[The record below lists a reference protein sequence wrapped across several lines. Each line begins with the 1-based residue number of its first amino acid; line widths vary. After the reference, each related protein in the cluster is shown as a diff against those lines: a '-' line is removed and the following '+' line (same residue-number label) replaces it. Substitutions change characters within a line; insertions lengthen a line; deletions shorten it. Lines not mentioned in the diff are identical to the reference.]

1 MRQGGCRVQ
10 WLKKK
15 MCKFHSLM
23 YVSVLFMS
31 GAVNGMTLDQALS
44 ASLKHESQLELS
56 RLSVN
61 QSSAM
66 LEQAKQRD
74 GLKVNLVGQL
84 DYEKIETPSTVL
96 FPTEGNRHG
105 RSLQLQMD
113 YPIYTSGRHRLGVDA
128 AKSQLSAQTHAFS
141 DRRSETILNTVMV
154 YTDVLKKQSIL
165 ALRKKTLS
173 NLQRSLYESQRRF
186 DVGMITR
193 ADLAQVL
200 AQVAQGQADV
210 TQAQS
215 NLSISEAQF
224 YQVTGVR
231 ADQLVAITQI
241 PNLSNDLEDILS
253 KTKNHPALIQ
263 AKYQKQAAEQQFAL
277 TKRELWPTVMLTS
290 RVGKQE
296 EASYIGSESNN
307 YMVGVQ
313 LNVPLYDDGLNRANI
328 RKARTDVD
336 LANQKIRTLELD
348 LNQRA
353 QTTYA
358 QLLSIRQNK
367 NALKNAIDA
376 AEIALLYTRKEFEI
390 GTKTTFDLLNTEQ
403 KLLDVQTQKIVN
415 EQDEIVF
422 VYQLLDQ
429 MGELNHLVSNQYPEQ
444 VNQQ

>member
-1 MRQGGCRVQ
+1 M
-10 WLKKK
+10 KKG
-15 MCKFHSLM
+15 MTKFNHRFFKSSQYAFCMGLLLASSM
-23 YVSVLFMS
+23 VD
-31 GAVNGMTLDQALS
+31 AMTLDEALS
-44 ASLKHESQLELS
+44 ASLRHESQLEVS

-61 QSSAM
+61 QSTAM

-84 DYEKIETPSTVL
+84 DYERVETPTNVM
-96 FPTEGNRHG
+96 FPTEGNRKG

-113 YPIYTSGRHRLGVDA
+113 YPIYTSGRHRLGIDV
-128 AKSQLSAQTHAFS
+128 AKNQLSAHSQGLS
-141 DRRSETILNTVMV
+141 DQRSETILNTVMV
-154 YTDVLKKQSIL
+154 YTDVLKKKAIL
-165 ALRKKTLS
+165 ELRKKTMS

-200 AQVAQGQADV
+200 AQVAQGQADI

-215 NLSISEAQF
+215 NLTVSEAQF
-224 YQVTGVR
+224 YQITGLN
-231 ADQLVAITQI
+231 AD
-241 PNLSNDLEDILS
+241 NLTAVKRLPEVSNNLDEILA
-253 KTKNHPALIQ
+253 KTKNHPALLR
-263 AKYQKQAAEQQFAL
+263 AKYEKQASEKQYAL

-290 RVGKQE
+290 RAGAQH

-328 RKARTDVD
+328 RKAQADVD
-336 LANQKIRTLELD
+336 LANQKIRSLELD
-348 LNQRA
+348 LNQRTR
-353 QTTYA
+353 TTYA
-358 QLLSIRQNK
+358 QLQTIRQNK
-367 NALKNAIDA
+367 DALQNAIDA
-376 AEIALLYTRKEFEI
+376 ASIAFVYTRKEFEL

-403 KLLDVQTQKIVN
+403 KLLDVQTQKTVN

-429 MGELNHLVSNQYPEQ
+429 MGHLNDLVSTQNTEQ
-444 VNQQ
+444 VNN

>member
-1 MRQGGCRVQ
+1 MKKGMMQFNHRVSK
-10 WLKKK
+10 LSHIAL
-15 MCKFHSLM
+15 CTGLLL
-23 YVSVLFMS
+23 VSNTI
-31 GAVNGMTLDQALS
+31 AAMTLDDALS
-44 ASLKHESQLELS
+44 ASLRHESQLEVS

-61 QSSAM
+61 QSTAM
-66 LEQAKQRD
+66 LQQAKQRD

-84 DYEKIETPSTVL
+84 DYERVETPNNVM
-96 FPTEGNRHG
+96 FPTEGNRKG

-113 YPIYTSGRHRLGVDA
+113 YPIYTSGRHRLGIDV
-128 AKSQLSAQTHAFS
+128 AKNQLSAQSQGLS
-141 DRRSETILNTVMV
+141 DQRSETILNTVMV
-154 YTDVLKKQSIL
+154 YTDVLKKKAIL
-165 ALRKKTLS
+165 ELRKKTMS

-200 AQVAQGQADV
+200 AQVAQGQADI

-215 NLSISEAQF
+215 NLTVSEAQF
-224 YQVTGVR
+224 SQITGLT
-231 ADQLVAITQI
+231 AD
-241 PNLSNDLEDILS
+241 NLTAVNRLPEISNNLDEILA
-253 KTKNHPALIQ
+253 KTKNHPALLR
-263 AKYQKQAAEQQFAL
+263 AKYEKQASEKQYAL

-290 RVGKQE
+290 RAGAQH

-328 RKARTDVD
+328 RKAQADVD

-353 QTTYA
+353 RTTYA
-358 QLLSIRQNK
+358 QLQTIRQNK
-367 NALKNAIDA
+367 EALQNAIDA
-376 AEIALLYTRKEFEI
+376 ASIAFVYTRKEFEL

-403 KLLDVQTQKIVN
+403 KLLDVQTQKTVN

-429 MGELNHLVSNQYPEQ
+429 MGHLNDLVSTQNTQQ
-444 VNQQ
+444 VNN

>member
-1 MRQGGCRVQ
+1 MKKGMTQFKNRF
-10 WLKKK
+10 LKSQYALCLG
-15 MCKFHSLM
+15 MLLLSHM
-23 YVSVLFMS
+23 
-31 GAVNGMTLDQALS
+31 ANAMTLDDALS
-44 ASLKHESQLELS
+44 ASLRYESQLELS

-61 QSSAM
+61 QSTAM

-84 DYEKIETPSTVL
+84 DYERVETPTNVM
-96 FPTEGNRHG
+96 FPTEGNRKG

-113 YPIYTSGRHRLGVDA
+113 YPVYTSGRHRLGIDV
-128 AKSQLSAQTHAFS
+128 AKNQLSALTQGLS

-154 YTDVLKKQSIL
+154 YTDVLKKKAIL
-165 ALRKKTLS
+165 ELRKKTMS

-200 AQVAQGQADV
+200 AQVAQGQADI

-215 NLSISEAQF
+215 NLTVSEAQF
-224 YQVTGVR
+224 SQITGLS
-231 ADQLVAITQI
+231 AD
-241 PNLSNDLEDILS
+241 NLTAVKRLPEVSNNLDEILA
-253 KTKNHPALIQ
+253 KTKNHPALLR
-263 AKYQKQAAEQQFAL
+263 AKYEKQASEKQYAL

-290 RVGKQE
+290 RAGAQH

-328 RKARTDVD
+328 RKAQADID
-336 LANQKIRTLELD
+336 LANQKIRSLELD

-353 QTTYA
+353 RTTYA
-358 QLLSIRQNK
+358 QLQTIRQNK
-367 NALKNAIDA
+367 DALQNAIDA
-376 AEIALLYTRKEFEI
+376 ASIAFVYTRKEFEL

-403 KLLDVQTQKIVN
+403 KLLDVQTQKTVN

-429 MGELNHLVSNQYPEQ
+429 MGHLNDLVSTQNTQQ
-444 VNQQ
+444 VNN

>member
-1 MRQGGCRVQ
+1 M
-10 WLKKK
+10 KKG
-15 MCKFHSLM
+15 MTKFNHRFFKSSQYAFCMGLLLASSM
-23 YVSVLFMS
+23 VD
-31 GAVNGMTLDQALS
+31 AMTLDEALS
-44 ASLKHESQLELS
+44 ASLRHESQLEVS

-61 QSSAM
+61 QSTAM

-84 DYEKIETPSTVL
+84 DYERVETPTNVM
-96 FPTEGNRHG
+96 FPTEGNRKG

-113 YPIYTSGRHRLGVDA
+113 YPIYTSGRHRLGIDV
-128 AKSQLSAQTHAFS
+128 AKNQLSAQSQGLS
-141 DRRSETILNTVMV
+141 DQRSETILNTVMV
-154 YTDVLKKQSIL
+154 YTDVLKKKAIL
-165 ALRKKTLS
+165 ELRKKTMS

-200 AQVAQGQADV
+200 AQVAQGQADI

-215 NLSISEAQF
+215 NLTVSEAQF
-224 YQVTGVR
+224 YQITGLN
-231 ADQLVAITQI
+231 AD
-241 PNLSNDLEDILS
+241 NLTAVKRLPEVSNNLDEILA
-253 KTKNHPALIQ
+253 KTKNHPALLR
-263 AKYQKQAAEQQFAL
+263 AKYEKQASEKQYAL

-290 RVGKQE
+290 RAGAQH

-328 RKARTDVD
+328 RKAQADVD
-336 LANQKIRTLELD
+336 LANQKIRSLELD

-353 QTTYA
+353 RTTYA
-358 QLLSIRQNK
+358 QLQTIRQNK
-367 NALKNAIDA
+367 DALQNAIDA
-376 AEIALLYTRKEFEI
+376 ASIAFVYTRKEFEL

-403 KLLDVQTQKIVN
+403 KLLDVQTQKTVN

-429 MGELNHLVSNQYPEQ
+429 MGHLNDLVSTQNTEQ
-444 VNQQ
+444 VNN

>member
-1 MRQGGCRVQ
+1 MKKGMMQFNHRVSK
-10 WLKKK
+10 LSHIAL
-15 MCKFHSLM
+15 CTGLLL
-23 YVSVLFMS
+23 VSNTI
-31 GAVNGMTLDQALS
+31 AAMTLDDALS
-44 ASLKHESQLELS
+44 ASLRHESQLEVS

-61 QSSAM
+61 QSTAM
-66 LEQAKQRD
+66 LQQAKQRD

-84 DYEKIETPSTVL
+84 DYERVETPNNVM
-96 FPTEGNRHG
+96 FPTEGNRKG

-113 YPIYTSGRHRLGVDA
+113 YPIYTSGRHRLGIDV
-128 AKSQLSAQTHAFS
+128 AKNQLSAQSQGLS
-141 DRRSETILNTVMV
+141 DQRSETILNTVMV
-154 YTDVLKKQSIL
+154 YTDVLKKKAIL
-165 ALRKKTLS
+165 ELRKKTMS

-200 AQVAQGQADV
+200 AQVAQGQADI

-215 NLSISEAQF
+215 NLTVSEAQF
-224 YQVTGVR
+224 SQITGLT
-231 ADQLVAITQI
+231 AD
-241 PNLSNDLEDILS
+241 NLTAVNRLPEISNNLDEILA
-253 KTKNHPALIQ
+253 KTKNHPALLR
-263 AKYQKQAAEQQFAL
+263 AKYEKQASEKQYAL

-290 RVGKQE
+290 RAGAQH

-328 RKARTDVD
+328 RKAQADVD

-353 QTTYA
+353 RTTYA
-358 QLLSIRQNK
+358 QLQTIRQNK
-367 NALKNAIDA
+367 EALQNAIDA
-376 AEIALLYTRKEFEI
+376 ASIAFVYTRKEFEL

-403 KLLDVQTQKIVN
+403 KLLDVQTQKTVN

-429 MGELNHLVSNQYPEQ
+429 MGHLNDLVPTQNTQQ
-444 VNQQ
+444 VNN

>member
-1 MRQGGCRVQ
+1 MKKGMTQFNHRVSK
-10 WLKKK
+10 LSHIAL
-15 MCKFHSLM
+15 CTGLLL
-23 YVSVLFMS
+23 VSNTI
-31 GAVNGMTLDQALS
+31 AAMTLDDALS
-44 ASLKHESQLELS
+44 ASLRHESQLEVS

-61 QSSAM
+61 QSTAM

-84 DYEKIETPSTVL
+84 DYERVETPTNVM
-96 FPTEGNRHG
+96 FPTEGNRKG

-113 YPIYTSGRHRLGVDA
+113 YPIYTSGRHRLGIDV
-128 AKSQLSAQTHAFS
+128 AKNQLSAQSQGLS
-141 DRRSETILNTVMV
+141 DQRSETILNTVMV
-154 YTDVLKKQSIL
+154 YTDVLKKKAIL
-165 ALRKKTLS
+165 ELRKKTMS

-200 AQVAQGQADV
+200 AQVAQGQADI

-215 NLSISEAQF
+215 NLTVSEAQF
-224 YQVTGVR
+224 SQITGLT
-231 ADQLVAITQI
+231 ADNLTAVNRLPEISNNLDEILV
-241 PNLSNDLEDILS
+241 
-253 KTKNHPALIQ
+253 KTKNHPALLR
-263 AKYQKQAAEQQFAL
+263 AKYEKQASEKQYAL

-290 RVGKQE
+290 RAGAQH

-328 RKARTDVD
+328 RKAQADVD

-353 QTTYA
+353 RTTYA
-358 QLLSIRQNK
+358 QLQTIRQNK
-367 NALKNAIDA
+367 EALQNAIDA
-376 AEIALLYTRKEFEI
+376 ASIAFVYTRKEFEL

-403 KLLDVQTQKIVN
+403 KLLDVQTQKTVN

-429 MGELNHLVSNQYPEQ
+429 MGHLNDLVSTQNMQQ
-444 VNQQ
+444 VNN

>member
-1 MRQGGCRVQ
+1 MKIRDNYFRKQVSIYQ
-10 WLKKK
+10 
-15 MCKFHSLM
+15 FAM
-23 YVSVLFMS
+23 YFGILLLSSSVN
-31 GAVNGMTLDQALS
+31 AMTLDEALS
-44 ASLKHESQLELS
+44 ASLRHESQLEMS

-61 QSSAM
+61 QSTAM
-66 LEQAKQRD
+66 LEQARQRD
-74 GLKVNLVGQL
+74 GLKLNLVGQL
-84 DYEKIETPSTVL
+84 DYERVETPTGVM
-96 FPTEGNRHG
+96 FPTEGNRKG
-105 RSLQLQMD
+105 RSLQLQLD
-113 YPIYTSGRHRLGVDA
+113 YPVYTSGRHRLGIEV
-128 AKSQLSAQTHAFS
+128 AKNQLSAQSQGLS

-154 YTDVLKKQSIL
+154 YTDVLKKQAIL
-165 ALRKKTLS
+165 ELRKKTLA

-215 NLSISEAQF
+215 NLSVSEAQF
-224 YQVTGVR
+224 YQITGEQPDR
-231 ADQLVAITQI
+231 LVEMT
-241 PNLSNDLEDILS
+241 NLPKISSHLDDILT

-263 AKYQKQAAEQQFAL
+263 AKYEKQAAEKQYAL
-277 TKRELWPTVMLTS
+277 VKRELWPTVMLTS
-290 RVGKQE
+290 RAGSQH

-328 RKARTDVD
+328 KKAQTDVE
-336 LANQKIRTLELD
+336 LAKQKIKSLELD

-358 QLLSIRQNK
+358 QLRSIQQNK
-367 NALKNAIDA
+367 DALKNAIDA
-376 AEIALLYTRKEFEI
+376 ASIALVYTRKEFEL

-403 KLLDVQTQKIVN
+403 KLLDVQTQQTVN
-415 EQDEIVF
+415 EQDEVVF

-429 MGELNHLVSNQYPEQ
+429 MGDLNDLVSTQH
-444 VNQQ
+444 QQQGVFNDN

>member
-1 MRQGGCRVQ
+1 M
-10 WLKKK
+10 KKG
-15 MCKFHSLM
+15 MTKFNHRFFKSSQYAFCMGLLLACSM
-23 YVSVLFMS
+23 VD
-31 GAVNGMTLDQALS
+31 AMTLDEALS
-44 ASLKHESQLELS
+44 ASLRHESQLEVS

-61 QSSAM
+61 QSTAM

-84 DYEKIETPSTVL
+84 DYERVETPTNVM
-96 FPTEGNRHG
+96 FPTEGNRKG

-113 YPIYTSGRHRLGVDA
+113 YPIYTSGRHRLGIDV
-128 AKSQLSAQTHAFS
+128 AKNQLSAHSQGLS
-141 DRRSETILNTVMV
+141 DQRSETILNTVMV
-154 YTDVLKKQSIL
+154 YTDVLKKKAIL
-165 ALRKKTLS
+165 ELRKKTMS

-200 AQVAQGQADV
+200 AQVAQGQADI

-215 NLSISEAQF
+215 NLTVSEAQF
-224 YQVTGVR
+224 YQITGLN
-231 ADQLVAITQI
+231 AD
-241 PNLSNDLEDILS
+241 NLTAVKRLPEVSNNLDEILT
-253 KTKNHPALIQ
+253 KTKNHPALLR
-263 AKYQKQAAEQQFAL
+263 AKYERQASEKQYAL

-290 RVGKQE
+290 RAGAQH

-328 RKARTDVD
+328 RKAQADID
-336 LANQKIRTLELD
+336 LANQKIRSLELD

-353 QTTYA
+353 RTTYA
-358 QLLSIRQNK
+358 QLQTIRQNK
-367 NALKNAIDA
+367 DALQNAIDA
-376 AEIALLYTRKEFEI
+376 ASIAFVYTRKEFEL

-403 KLLDVQTQKIVN
+403 KLLDVQTQKTVN

-429 MGELNHLVSNQYPEQ
+429 MGHLNDLVSTQNTEQ
-444 VNQQ
+444 VNN